1 MCSFRQSRRF
11 FDALCLCAFHSPQP
25 RIFSPVESTIK
36 SIGPSWDRVRGGTA
50 TIWFRRESGGVVRG
64 LEVEAHQA
72 EQRVQEPLGLAERQ
86 AEDDP
91 QRQRGPDRE
100 VRVPPLASAKT
111 VLRWYPRGNCILAQ
125 PDRDVAAA
133 PEATLVLPPVPDSV
147 LLLVLAVDSA
157 RLRCDHDVTPPDLY
171 DGLDP
176 TPAASVLAYTDSC
189 TNAANGETL
198 LSRLSHYRGPPQN
211 KVAHPTA
218 TTTFPDPDQVLAG
231 IDFLEMLSTVLVLF
245 LRLHVGS
252 FAKGRRGTSAGAVM

>member
-1 MCSFRQSRRF
+1 MNPSASTPMCSFRQSRRF
-11 FDALCLCAFHSPQP
+11 FDALCLCAFHSVP
-25 RIFSPVESTIK
+25 
-36 SIGPSWDRVRGGTA
+36 A
-50 TIWFRRESGGVVRG
+50 RECGVVRG

-133 PEATLVLPPVPDSV
+133 PEATLVLLQFRILYFV
-147 LLLVLAVDSA
+147 LYW
-157 RLRCDHDVTPPDLY
+157 RLPRLDCAATMTLPPDLY

-189 TNAANGETL
+189 TNATDSCRASQTAQL
-198 LSRLSHYRGPPQN
+198 PSSTRSPVDLAAVRSRWAPR
-211 KVAHPTA
+211 
-218 TTTFPDPDQVLAG
+218 
-231 IDFLEMLSTVLVLF
+231 
-245 LRLHVGS
+245 
-252 FAKGRRGTSAGAVM
+252 

>member
-1 MCSFRQSRRF
+1 M
-11 FDALCLCAFHSPQP
+11 
-25 RIFSPVESTIK
+25 
-36 SIGPSWDRVRGGTA
+36 
-50 TIWFRRESGGVVRG
+50 IWFRRESVVRG

-72 EQRVQEPLGLAERQ
+72 EQRVQEPLGLAEWQ

-111 VLRWYPRGNCILAQ
+111 VLRWYPRSNCILAQ

-189 TNAANGETL
+189 TNACIRRQVHKH
-198 LSRLSHYRGPPQN
+198 RLSTPSRN
-211 KVAHPTA
+211 
-218 TTTFPDPDQVLAG
+218 
-231 IDFLEMLSTVLVLF
+231 VLF
-245 LRLHVGS
+245 V
-252 FAKGRRGTSAGAVM
+252 AE

>member
-1 MCSFRQSRRF
+1 MGTSIVIKASSRLLAVSSAGTPRHPPR
-11 FDALCLCAFHSPQP
+11 CAASANPGVSLMLVRVPFAATQNLQP
-25 RIFSPVESTIK
+25 CGIDDQV
-36 SIGPSWDRVRGGTA
+36 DRAVVGSGQGRHRNDLVPA
-50 TIWFRRESGGVVRG
+50 RECGVVRG

-72 EQRVQEPLGLAERQ
+72 EQRVQEPLGLAEWQ

-157 RLRCDHDVTPPDLY
+157 RLRCDHDVTPPISMMDWTPPPPLACS
-171 DGLDP
+171 LTPIHAP
-176 TPAASVLAYTDSC
+176 TPRSGAVVCRARSGGQSAA
-189 TNAANGETL
+189 
-198 LSRLSHYRGPPQN
+198 
-211 KVAHPTA
+211 
-218 TTTFPDPDQVLAG
+218 
-231 IDFLEMLSTVLVLF
+231 
-245 LRLHVGS
+245 
-252 FAKGRRGTSAGAVM
+252 GTSAIHGGGVFSCTC

>member
-1 MCSFRQSRRF
+1 MNPSASTPMCSFRQSRRF
-11 FDALCLCAFHSPQP
+11 FDACLVLVRVPFAATQNLQP
-25 RIFSPVESTIK
+25 CGIDDQV
-36 SIGPSWDRVRGGTA
+36 DRAVVGSGQERHRNDLVPA
-50 TIWFRRESGGVVRG
+50 RECGVVRG

-189 TNAANGETL
+189 TNACLLANWLPRREDHGQVSIIMSVL
-198 LSRLSHYRGPPQN
+198 LD
-211 KVAHPTA
+211 A
-218 TTTFPDPDQVLAG
+218 
-231 IDFLEMLSTVLVLF
+231 I
-245 LRLHVGS
+245 
-252 FAKGRRGTSAGAVM
+252 

>member
-1 MCSFRQSRRF
+1 M
-11 FDALCLCAFHSPQP
+11 
-25 RIFSPVESTIK
+25 
-36 SIGPSWDRVRGGTA
+36 
-50 TIWFRRESGGVVRG
+50 VRG

-111 VLRWYPRGNCILAQ
+111 VLRWDPRGNCILAQ

-157 RLRCDHDVTPPDLY
+157 RLRCDHDVTPPPISMMDWTPPPPLACS
-171 DGLDP
+171 LTPIHAP
-176 TPAASVLAYTDSC
+176 TPLERGIHEHATP
-189 TNAANGETL
+189 EK
-198 LSRLSHYRGPPQN
+198 SR
-211 KVAHPTA
+211 
-218 TTTFPDPDQVLAG
+218 
-231 IDFLEMLSTVLVLF
+231 
-245 LRLHVGS
+245 
-252 FAKGRRGTSAGAVM
+252 